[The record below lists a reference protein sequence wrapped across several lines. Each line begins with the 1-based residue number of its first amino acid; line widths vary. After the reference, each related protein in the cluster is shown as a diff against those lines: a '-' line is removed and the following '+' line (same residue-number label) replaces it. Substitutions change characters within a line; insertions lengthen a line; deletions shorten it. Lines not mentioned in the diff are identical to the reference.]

1 MNVFVK
7 IEFCINDGMA
17 WHCIEHL
24 LNAGLRVSKSAVIKC
39 CKSQLNQKGSL
50 FETEPQFDTTLE
62 TRQVDFEITDE
73 YFNKG
78 WK

>member
-17 WHCIEHL
+17 WHCIESLLARGEKPTKKKVIDLCRNHL
-24 LNAGLRVSKSAVIKC
+24 TSEGGV
-39 CKSQLNQKGSL
+39 
-50 FETEPQFDTTLE
+50 FETEPQFYNHIID
-62 TRQVDFEITDE
+62 VDPEKVDDI
-73 YFNKG
+73 FNKT